1 MRVREIMTE
10 PVETVSAWAP
20 VDKAARFM
28 RGRDIGCLLAT
39 RKGKITGIVTVSD
52 LLDLL
57 GKRVERRA
65 PGARAVPVKD
75 VMATLAIARP
85 RRTSRRSTSV
95 KRWRRT

>member
-28 RGRDIGCLLAT
+28 RGRDNGCLLAT

-57 GKRVERRA
+57 GKRVDVEPRA
-65 PGARAVPVKD
+65 RGLCRS
-75 VMATLAIARP
+75 
-85 RRTSRRSTSV
+85 RTSWQRSRLPARDARQGDRQV
-95 KRWRRT
+95 